1 MFMQDN
7 VANKITKEL
16 PKPIVDLIQTAGRAA
31 PKSSAAIYIVGGIVR
46 DLLLGW
52 QSRDIDIMVEGDAL
66 DVARSMSGIL
76 ASKPIVHKRF
86 GTATFKLN
94 DYRVDL
100 ATCRSEIYD
109 APGSLPRVKQG
120 SIEQDLFRRDFT
132 VNAMAIRINQKQFG
146 ELIDLHGGRQDLEN
160 KLIRILHEKSFIDD
174 ATRIMRSVRYEQR
187 LDFKLESKTA
197 RMLRRDLDMLDTI
210 SGDRL
215 RHEVILWLSESQ
227 PAKILK
233 RAARLGVLSK
243 LHPALSWDIRLAK
256 AFREANS
263 ISIDFPPIQL
273 YLALLVYN
281 LEKRQLG
288 EFLERLNIKGGEL
301 DEIARQT
308 ISLKINQESL
318 DYRPLQPSEIHQKL
332 LCYKTAAIQANRL
345 CSPSRDVRINLK
357 LYLDKLRFVRT
368 RLNGRELKAMGVL
381 PGKKMGIILDR
392 LLTARLDGEV
402 KTKADEQRLALQLL
416 PDL

>member
-1 MFMQDN
+1 MQDN
-7 VANKITKEL
+7 VTDRIIKEL
-16 PKPIVDLIQTAGRAA
+16 PKPVVGLIQTAGRAA
-31 PKSSAAIYIVGGIVR
+31 AKSGAAIYMVGGIVR
-46 DLLLGW
+46 DLLLGR
-52 QSRDIDIMVEGDAL
+52 QSKDIDIMVEGDAL
-66 DVARSMSGIL
+66 DIARSMSVIL
-76 ASKPIVHKRF
+76 ANKPIVHKRF

-109 APGSLPRVKQG
+109 APGSLPKVKPG
-120 SIEQDLFRRDFT
+120 TIEQDLFRRDFT
-132 VNAMAIRINQKQFG
+132 VNAMAIRISQKRFG
-146 ELIDLHGGRQDLEN
+146 ELIDLYGGRQDLEN

-197 RMLRRDLDMLDTI
+197 RLLRRDLDMLDTI

-215 RHEVILWLSESQ
+215 RHEVILWLSETQ

-243 LHPALSWDIRLAK
+243 LHPALSWDPRLAK
-256 AFREANS
+256 AFRDANRM
-263 ISIDFPPIQL
+263 SIDFPPVQL

-281 LEKRQLG
+281 LDKRQLG

-301 DEIARQT
+301 DEVARQT
-308 ISLKINQESL
+308 VSLKIDQESL
-318 DYRPLQPSEIHQKL
+318 DYSPLQPSEIYQKL
-332 LCYKTAAIQANRL
+332 QCYKTAAIQANCL
-345 CSPSRDVRINLK
+345 CTPSRDVRINLK

-416 PDL
+416 RDL